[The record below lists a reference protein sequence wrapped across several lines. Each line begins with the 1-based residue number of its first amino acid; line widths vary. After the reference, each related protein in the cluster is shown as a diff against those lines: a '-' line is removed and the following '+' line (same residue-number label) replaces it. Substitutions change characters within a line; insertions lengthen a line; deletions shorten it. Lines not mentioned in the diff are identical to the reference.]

1 MSETQIPTQRSGIIP
16 AVIWVLIVFGT
27 ALVLA
32 GVGDASGPVVMAVV
46 FVMTMA
52 IGVPI
57 PFAAGIATVAGLVIA
72 DIPMTLMA
80 QAAWT
85 AFEPFPLVTIPLF
98 ILAGQLME
106 QGGMSEKLVNI
117 AQKLV
122 GAYKGGLGL
131 VTVVACM
138 FFAALSGSG
147 PATTAAI
154 GSITIPAMQEE
165 GYRSRFAGAIA
176 AAAGAL
182 GSMIPPSNLL
192 IIFALVT
199 DVSIPRLFLAGIIPG
214 IVLGLLLMVVVFI
227 ISVRNNYGG
236 TGESF
241 RWGPLLEALW
251 EGKWAVMAPVIIL
264 GGIYAGIF
272 TPSEAAGVAVAYGFF
287 VGLFIYKGLT
297 RARLFHAF
305 KFTAIVIGS
314 VLFILGS
321 TKAFGQLVTIFD
333 IPTTVLGL
341 FQGLAEY
348 PWLVMLL
355 IGIFYIIVG
364 MWLESIPQ
372 IIIFT
377 AVFFPLIT
385 NLGIDPVVFGVFTVL
400 TCEIGFLTPP
410 IGVNLFVAAR
420 ISKITIEDISVGVL
434 PLLIPYLIMIL
445 LLVFYSDWVTFLPNL
460 VYGVSR

>member
-1 MSETQIPTQRSGIIP
+1 MSQTETASKGSWIIP
-16 AVIWVLIVFGT
+16 AIVLVMLI
-27 ALVLA
+27 L
-32 GVGDASGPVVMAVV
+32 GVAVTFTSGASGPVTMAVL
-46 FVMTMA
+46 FVVTMA

-57 PFAAGIATVAGLVIA
+57 PFAAGIATIAGLYIA

-98 ILAGQLME
+98 VLAGQLME

-122 GAYKGGLGL
+122 GSYKGGIGL

-154 GSITIPAMQEE
+154 GSITIPAMQAE

-199 DVSIPRLFLAGIIPG
+199 DVSIPRLFLAGIAPG
-214 IVLGLLLMVVVFI
+214 IVLGLMLMVVVFV
-227 ISVRNNYGG
+227 ISVKNGYGG
-236 TGESF
+236 SGDKF
-241 RWGPLLEALW
+241 RWGPLLEAFW
-251 EGKWAVMAPVIIL
+251 DGKWAVMAPVIIL

-287 VGLFIYKGLT
+287 VGMFIYRGLT
-297 RARLFHAF
+297 VPKLFYAF
-305 KFTAIVIGS
+305 KFTAIVIGT

-333 IPTTVLGL
+333 IPELVLGL
-341 FQGLAEY
+341 FRGLAEY
-348 PWLVMLL
+348 PWLVMLM
-355 IGIFYIIVG
+355 IGFFYIIVG

-377 AVFFPLIT
+377 AVFFPLAT
-385 NLGIDPVVFGVFTVL
+385 SLGIDPVVFGIFTVL

-420 ISKITIEDISVGVL
+420 ISKISIEEISVGVL
-434 PLLIPYLIMIL
+434 PLLIPYVLMIL
-445 LLVFYSDWVTFLPNL
+445 LLVFFSSWVTFLPDL
-460 VYGVSR
+460 VYGPSL

>member
-1 MSETQIPTQRSGIIP
+1 MKELTKKRTSGGSP
-16 AVIWVLIVFGT
+16 MAVV
-27 ALVLA
+27 VLA
-32 GVGDASGPVVMAVV
+32 ALILGLIMAVVSGVNGPIIMAVV
-46 FVMTMA
+46 FVLAMA

-57 PFAAGIATVAGLVIA
+57 PFAAGLATVAGLYIA

-98 ILAGQLME
+98 VLAGQLME

-122 GAYKGGLGL
+122 GAYKGGIGL

-165 GYRSRFAGAIA
+165 GYPSRFAGAIA

-199 DVSIPRLFLAGIIPG
+199 DVSIPRLFLAGIVPG
-214 IVLGLLLMVVVFI
+214 IVLGLMLMAVVFV
-227 ISVRNNYGG
+227 ISVKNGYGG
-236 TGESF
+236 TGERF
-241 RWGPLLEALW
+241 RWGPLLEAFW

-272 TPSEAAGVAVAYGFF
+272 TPSEAAGVAVAYGLF
-287 VGLFIYKGLT
+287 VGMFIYKGLT
-297 RARLFHAF
+297 WAKLFHAF
-305 KFTAIVIGS
+305 KFTAIVIGT

-321 TKAFGQLVTIFD
+321 TKAFGQLVTLFD
-333 IPTTVLGL
+333 IPTAVLSL
-341 FQGLAEY
+341 FQGLVEF
-348 PWLVMLL
+348 PWLVMLM
-355 IGIFYIIVG
+355 IGVFYIIVG

-377 AVFFPLIT
+377 AVFFPLVT
-385 NLGIDPVVFGVFTVL
+385 SLGVDPVVFGIFTVM

-420 ISKITIEDISVGVL
+420 ISKISIEEISVGVL
-434 PLLIPYLIMIL
+434 PLLIPYVAMIL
-445 LLVFYSDWVTFLPNL
+445 MLVFFTSWVTFLPDL
-460 VYGVSR
+460 VYGPMR

>member
-1 MSETQIPTQRSGIIP
+1 MN
-16 AVIWVLIVFGT
+16 
-27 ALVLA
+27 
-32 GVGDASGPVVMAVV
+32 GPLVMAVI
-46 FVMTMA
+46 FVMTML

-57 PFAAGIATVAGLVIA
+57 PFAAGIATVAGLLIA
-72 DIPMTLMA
+72 DIPLTLMA

-122 GAYKGGLGL
+122 GSYKGGMGL

-154 GSITIPAMQEE
+154 GSITIPAMQQE

-199 DVSIPRLFLAGIIPG
+199 DVSIPRLFLAGIVP
-214 IVLGLLLMVVVFI
+214 GLLLGLMLMLVVFV
-227 ISVRNNYGG
+227 ISMKNGYGG
-236 TGESF
+236 TGERF
-241 RWGPLLEALW
+241 QWRPLLEALW
-251 EGKWAVMAPVIIL
+251 DGKWAVFAPILIL

-272 TPSEAAGVAVAYGFF
+272 TPSEAAGVAVAYGLF
-287 VGLFIYKGLT
+287 VGLVIYRGLT
-297 RARLFHAF
+297 WAKLFQAF
-305 KFTAIVIGS
+305 KFTAIVIGT
-314 VLFILGS
+314 VLIILGS
-321 TKAFGQLVTIFD
+321 TKAFGQLVTLFD
-333 IPTTVLGL
+333 IPDAVLNL
-341 FQGLAEY
+341 FQGLLDS

-355 IGIFYIIVG
+355 IGVFYIIVG

-377 AVFFPLIT
+377 AVFFPLVT
-385 NLGIDPVVFGVFTVL
+385 SLGIDPVVFGVFTVM

-410 IGVNLFVAAR
+410 SG
-420 ISKITIEDISVGVL
+420 
-434 PLLIPYLIMIL
+434 
-445 LLVFYSDWVTFLPNL
+445 
-460 VYGVSR
+460 